1 MADPTQRGRRSTPE
15 HRSRYVHRLTR
26 ELRDHPRLPP
36 SRAATMNAVE
46 RNATKLLIDRA
57 MRAKV
62 QAQGGRGARR
72 YGPRRAEGAKT
83 VFFPAQSGHP
93 GQ

>member
-1 MADPTQRGRRSTPE
+1 
-15 HRSRYVHRLTR
+15 
-26 ELRDHPRLPP
+26 
-36 SRAATMNAVE
+36 MNAVE